1 MRHLDEHLDDG
12 LIHALLDG
20 ELSGDE
26 LAGARAHVLAC
37 EACSALVAEERLLAG
52 EAERLIAEL
61 DEPISPAVG
70 GSVPLPE
77 SPTVKGP
84 PVVLIPQVTEEPNRW
99 QRRRG
104 PSRAIGIAATIAI
117 AAGAGI
123 FALQS
128 SSGPDAFG
136 SDSVVSDMAPL
147 PAPDERAFAL
157 TDSGVAPAVRE
168 TAASEAPVPLASD
181 AVESRLQEPPTAAL
195 ERDASASEPRV
206 ANVGSAGAR
215 QASAAAEPPA
225 AQAKAREDLTA
236 SRNEPARTPAPTDR
250 SRAAPV
256 TERAER
262 VADPQP
268 QEPAERD
275 EEVASVVQMRPGIAA
290 GAATAS
296 AETRRRD
303 SLRVPGAPA
312 ASIPAPRRAPLSI
325 EQQSQITMRIGL
337 DEAQRLLGGSPMH
350 VIDGLQHEF
359 VGLVPGRLVRGA
371 NPSEYVVR
379 VVYLDDNRRLIFLDQ
394 QRLDL
399 TGRQMGMQRDTVPPE
414 WVKGDVRLSLSGD
427 ISAESARALAR
438 RVR

>member
-20 ELSGDE
+20 ELSGEE

-37 EACSALVAEERLLAG
+37 EACSARVAEERLLAG

-61 DEPISPAVG
+61 DEPVGPALG
-70 GSVPLPE
+70 GSMPLPE

-84 PVVLIPQVTEEPNRW
+84 PVVLIPQVPEESNRW

-104 PSRAIGIAATIAI
+104 PSRAVGIAATVAI
-117 AAGAGI
+117 AAGAGF

-128 SSGPDAFG
+128 SSGPDTFG

-147 PAPDERAFAL
+147 PAPDERALAL
-157 TDSGVAPAVRE
+157 TDSGVAPAAPE
-168 TAASEAPVPLASD
+168 TAPSAAPGLATD
-181 AVESRLQEPPTAAL
+181 AVESRLQELPAEMA
-195 ERDASASEPRV
+195 ERDAPVNASRV
-206 ANVGSAGAR
+206 AEEGAAGAR
-215 QASAAAEPPA
+215 QDAAAPPPSA
-225 AQAKAREDLTA
+225 VQAKARENLTA
-236 SRNEPARTPAPTDR
+236 PVVRTPAPRDLA
-250 SRAAPV
+250 RAAPV

-262 VADPQP
+262 VAEPQREQP
-268 QEPAERD
+268 SARD
-275 EEVASVVQMRPGIAA
+275 EAA
-290 GAATAS
+290 APAAQVSPRTATGAATAANES
-296 AETRRRD
+296 RGRD
-303 SLRVPGAPA
+303 SVGVTSAPA
-312 ASIPAPRRAPLSI
+312 PSVPAPRRASLSI

-337 DEAQRLLGGSPMH
+337 DEAQRLLGSPMH
-350 VIDGLQHEF
+350 VIEGLQPEF

-371 NPSEYVVR
+371 NPSDYVVR
-379 VVYLDDNRRLIFLDQ
+379 VVYLDENRRLIFLDQ

-399 TGRQMGMQRDTVPPE
+399 TGRQMGMQRDTIPPE

-427 ISAESARALAR
+427 ISAESVRALAR